1 MGNTPRILLR
11 IAAFFLTIA
20 IICTI
25 SATTLTGGV
34 SADDDPGN
42 LVPGI
47 SPAPP
52 KTDGEGGSSNPP
64 ITRNSTKPI
73 SSTSQPPASQP
84 PASQPPASQPPAS
97 QPPASQPPASQPPA
111 SNPPAQPAAP
121 AGQASS
127 TTSGTMPAAM
137 PATGSGFMAAQ
148 SLSVRAVLNGAALIS
163 ILLAVTCASTGLA
176 IARQRLGS
184 SR

>member
-1 MGNTPRILLR
+1 MRRKVSMGNAPRILLR

-25 SATTLTGGV
+25 SATTLAGAV

-52 KTDGEGGSSNPP
+52 KTDGEGGSSTPP
-64 ITRNSTKPI
+64 ITRNSTKPV

-97 QPPASQPPASQPPA
+97 QPPASQPPASNPA
-111 SNPPAQPAAP
+111 PQPAAP
-121 AGQASS
+121 SGQS
-127 TTSGTMPAAM
+127 TPACSGTMPAAM
-137 PATGSGFMAAQ
+137 
-148 SLSVRAVLNGAALIS
+148 
-163 ILLAVTCASTGLA
+163 
-176 IARQRLGS
+176 
-184 SR
+184 